1 SGSGDNTVRLWNR
14 QGEQIGVLRGHQN
27 YVSAVA
33 ISTDGKTIVSG
44 SGDNTVRLWNR
55 QGEQIGVLRGHQSR
69 VNALAFSPNGKY
81 IVSGSEDKTLRLWSV
96 GWKNWLQVGCNQL
109 QYHPVLVAPE
119 TDVASKA
126 GETCQKYVWNQTDSA
141 QFLVRQGKALA
152 REGDI
157 EGAVAKFKQAKKLDA
172 TLDLE
177 PEAEAK
183 RIAVPVLLARGE
195 QGVKDQEYQAALE
208 AYTAAQ
214 NIDATVEISA
224 QTWNEICAFGS
235 LRGEAAAVLEACE
248 KAVILE
254 PGSVGNRGLAKAL
267 AGDNEGAIQD
277 FQTFIQGNGNPE
289 ANRQVQSYINSL
301 RAGENPFTEAEIK
314 RLLSE

>member
-1 SGSGDNTVRLWNR
+1 
-14 QGEQIGVLRGHQN
+14 
-27 YVSAVA
+27 
-33 ISTDGKTIVSG
+33 
-44 SGDNTVRLWNR
+44 
-55 QGEQIGVLRGHQSR
+55 
-69 VNALAFSPNGKY
+69 
-81 IVSGSEDKTLRLWSV
+81 LWSV
-96 GWKNWLQVGCNQL
+96 GWKNWLQIGCNQL

-119 TDVASKA
+119 TDVAREA
-126 GETCQKYVWNQTDSA
+126 GETCQKYVWNHTESA
-141 QFLVRQGKALA
+141 QFLVRQGNALA
-152 REGDI
+152 REGHI
-157 EGAVAKFKQAKKLDA
+157 EGAVAKFKQAKRLDA

-183 RIAVPVLLARGE
+183 RLAVPALVEAGKDFAGQGEYNEAVAKFQQALTLDPTLDLEPEAEAKRLAVPVLLARGE
-195 QGVKDQEYQAALE
+195 QGVKNKQYKEAVE

-224 QTWNEICAFGS
+224 QTWNEICALGS

-248 KAVILE
+248 KAVTLE

-277 FQTFIQGNGNPE
+277 FQTFIQVSDNPG
-289 ANRQVQSYINSL
+289 ANRQVQGYINAL

-314 RLLSE
+314 RLLGE